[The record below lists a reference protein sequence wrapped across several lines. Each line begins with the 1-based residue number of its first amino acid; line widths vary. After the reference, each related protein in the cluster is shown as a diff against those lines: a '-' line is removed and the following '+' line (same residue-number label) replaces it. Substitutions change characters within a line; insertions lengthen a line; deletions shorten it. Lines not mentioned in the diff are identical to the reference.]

1 MKEATW
7 LPSPPPPKK
16 IKIRRMDMV
25 PHIENRKFFPY
36 PYEMFQRLKV
46 TDKATPKKIPFKD
59 PPKEI
64 FIHKGGGYQME
75 WPTTFFN

>member
-1 MKEATW
+1 
-7 LPSPPPPKK
+7 
-16 IKIRRMDMV
+16 MDTV

-75 WPTTFFN
+75 WPTTFFNYYTNNGRIVIPREGTSS